1 MQVYR
6 KNVGFLDNFAKLSF
20 RNYTISKTFPKVEVL
35 NFLIQERK
43 YRVHTNEVEVV
54 HLEKISKKVTMKDFD
69 NLVDFVF
76 KESNPK
82 TRFYFKILVLL
93 CVK

>member
-1 MQVYR
+1 MCDFE
-6 KNVGFLDNFAKLSF
+6 KLDVFEKTQSYEHSF

-54 HLEKISKKVTMKDFD
+54 HVEKISKW
-69 NLVDFVF
+69 
-76 KESNPK
+76 
-82 TRFYFKILVLL
+82 YQ
-93 CVK
+93 